1 MQDEKLYNVCINELY
16 EYNEAHKNNIAKKD
30 FTYLFIDDII
40 FYQRPL
46 KSKNSLISNCSLEF
60 RTFKVDG
67 VERHEGIKCISKS
80 NPIYQEFRLLQWM
93 KNLKIFKKDDRQD
106 IDITDELLPNIAERE
121 KLLNG

>member
-1 MQDEKLYNVCINELY
+1 MSYTNTMKHIKIILRKRLYISVYRWHN
-16 EYNEAHKNNIAKKD
+16 
-30 FTYLFIDDII
+30 

-46 KSKNSLISNCSLEF
+46 KSKKSLISNCSLEF